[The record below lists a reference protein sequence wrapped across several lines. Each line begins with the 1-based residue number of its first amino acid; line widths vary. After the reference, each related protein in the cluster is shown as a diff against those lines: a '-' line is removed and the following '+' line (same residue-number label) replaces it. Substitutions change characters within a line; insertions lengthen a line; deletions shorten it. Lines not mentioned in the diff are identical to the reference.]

1 MKIAVI
7 NSGSSSI
14 KFQLFSMPSGEILAH
29 ALVEKIGEAD
39 QKSMFEY
46 GDQKIDITEKANT
59 HHDGLKLINRLLR
72 EHHIVE
78 HFSSLDAIAH
88 RVVHG
93 GEHFSGVTLIDDDAI
108 EKIRDL
114 IPLAPLHNRANLEG
128 ILLSRKKAPNVP
140 QIAVFDTAF
149 HAAMPKEAFL
159 YALPYEMYEKHK
171 IRRYGFHGTS
181 HSFVMKEAAKIM
193 HKGPKELNII
203 TLHLGNGSS
212 AAAVKGGISIDTS
225 MGFTPL
231 EGLVMGTRCG
241 DIDPAIVLYLQRDLG
256 FGVDE
261 IDALLNKHSGLLGIC
276 GSIDLREIEKKSDEL
291 YKTAIEITARRVK
304 KYIGSYMALLG
315 RVDAIV
321 FTAGIGEN
329 SHTMRSKIV
338 QGLELFGIELDEK
351 ANRENSVLISKA
363 SSRVKLFVIKTDEEL
378 EMARES
384 EIFLKNL
391 NKGKNSDL

>member
-14 KFQLFSMPSGEILAH
+14 KFQLFSMPSEEILAH
-29 ALVEKIGEAD
+29 ALVEKIGEIGS
-39 QKSMFEY
+39 KSLFEY
-46 GDQKIDITEKANT
+46 GGEKIYISDRVDT
-59 HHDGLKLINRLLR
+59 HLEGLKLINRLLK

-93 GEHFSGVTLIDDDAI
+93 GESFSGITLIDDDVQ
-108 EKIRDL
+108 EKIKDL
-114 IPLAPLHNRANLEG
+114 IPLAPLHNGANLQG
-128 ILLSRKKAPNVP
+128 ILVSREKAPNVP
-140 QIAVFDTAF
+140 QLAVFDTAF
-149 HAAMPKEAFL
+149 HAAMPKEAYL

-181 HSFVMKEAAKIM
+181 HSFVMKEAAKEM
-193 HKGPKELNII
+193 GRDPKDLNMI

-212 AAAVKGGISIDTS
+212 VCAIKGGISIDTS

-241 DIDPAIVLYLQRDLG
+241 DIDPAIVLYLQRELG
-256 FGVDE
+256 FGIDQ
-261 IDALLNKHSGLLGIC
+261 IDALLNKRSGLLGIC
-276 GSIDLREIEKKSDEL
+276 GSIDLREIEKNSGEL
-291 YKTAIEITARRVK
+291 YKTAIEVAARRVK

-338 QGLELFGIELDEK
+338 QDLKLFGIELDEE